1 MPLIKGFQAVHA
13 FSIPAQPGSADR
25 FRRLPAGAAA
35 MGDPAATV
43 ARPPPHGFIEGD
55 DREGMIRLQ
64 REIEGGRRVIIP
76 APPERTGAGVR
87 VPIHYLD

>member
-1 MPLIKGFQAVHA
+1 
-13 FSIPAQPGSADR
+13 
-25 FRRLPAGAAA
+25 

-76 APPERTGAGVR
+76 APPEKNVAGMG